1 LRARSFNQPDTI
13 IRYFDTKG
21 SLPISYKKH
30 FGLSLLPGTLTE
42 VRHPVFLLPLAG
54 YNHYDGGMTGVLLTN
69 YNLPLGRLQWLVAP
83 LYGWKSRQLNY
94 MGRVSYTLHPA
105 NIFSRV
111 TVALSVMQF
120 SRNDFT
126 DTAGNKFINGFRK
139 WVPAVKWVFKEP
151 NPRSTRERFI
161 QWKTFFLREDRLRF
175 VSDTFTNG
183 NRFLTI
189 FQQSSN
195 QILHQLQGVIVNH
208 RALYPYRAT
217 WMAEHMSDF
226 TRLTFIGNYFF
237 NYNAKEGMHLRF
249 FAGKFIYNR
258 GRNLTRAFQTLPYH
272 LNMTG
277 PRGNED
283 YTYSNYFIGRNEFE
297 GWTSQQIMMRDGGFK
312 VRTDLLA
319 NKIGK
324 SDDWLMAL
332 NFVSDVPENYNILK
346 VLPVRIPL
354 KLFLDIGT
362 SAPAWQTGYTGSK
375 VLYNAGF
382 QLSLADNLIQ
392 IYIPVLYSK
401 VYREYVNSTL
411 TGNKWLNTISFS
423 IDIQNLSLK
432 QIDKRLPL

>member
-1 LRARSFNQPDTI
+1 
-13 IRYFDTKG
+13 
-21 SLPISYKKH
+21 
-30 FGLSLLPGTLTE
+30 
-42 VRHPVFLLPLAG
+42 
-54 YNHYDGGMTGVLLTN
+54 
-69 YNLPLGRLQWLVAP
+69 
-83 LYGWKSRQLNY
+83 
-94 MGRVSYTLHPA
+94 
-105 NIFSRV
+105 
-111 TVALSVMQF
+111 
-120 SRNDFT
+120 
-126 DTAGNKFINGFRK
+126 
-139 WVPAVKWVFKEP
+139 
-151 NPRSTRERFI
+151 
-161 QWKTFFLREDRLRF
+161 
-175 VSDTFTNG
+175 
-183 NRFLTI
+183 
-189 FQQSSN
+189 
-195 QILHQLQGVIVNH
+195 
-208 RALYPYRAT
+208 
-217 WMAEHMSDF
+217 MAEHMNNF
-226 TRLTFIGNYFF
+226 TRLTFTGNYFF